1 MQSYGLPSLDI
12 SFRIGAVI
20 HERFQECDAQLA
32 DGIGHQLVERREAGR
47 DILRPRLASKHAA
60 LREPLRPGPGMEK
73 KPHCQS
79 SSEYAVLSALC
90 QLA

>member
-1 MQSYGLPSLDI
+1 MQSYGLPHLDI
-12 SFRIGAVI
+12 SFRTGALI
-20 HERFQECDAQLA
+20 HERFQEGRAQLA
-32 DGIGHQLVERREAGR
+32 DGIGHQLVERRKAGR
-47 DILRPRLASKHAA
+47 DVLRPRLAPEHAA

-79 SSEYAVLSALC
+79 SSEYAILSALC